1 MGSGEGIRGTGRISA
16 VLGTRPPSLAHS
28 LLARSLPPSVPSAR
42 PPAACCL
49 LALSLAL
56 PAFAAHAGSYVT
68 ANRRDSGEA
77 HVPCAAALGSST
89 GRLGPDSYPLASC
102 AG

>member
-1 MGSGEGIRGTGRISA
+1 MGSGEGVRGTGRISA

-28 LLARSLPPSVPSAR
+28 LLARSLPPSVPSVR
-42 PPAACCL
+42 PPACCL

-56 PAFAAHAGSYVT
+56 PAFAAHAGTYVT

-89 GRLGPDSYPLASC
+89 GRSGLDSHLPASC